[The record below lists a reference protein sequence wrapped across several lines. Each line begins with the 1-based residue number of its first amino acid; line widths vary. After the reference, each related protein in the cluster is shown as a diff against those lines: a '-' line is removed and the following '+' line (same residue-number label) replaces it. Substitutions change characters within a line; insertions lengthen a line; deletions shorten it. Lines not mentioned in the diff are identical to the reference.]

1 MKTIQVLKVEQP
13 IGIFYMSV
21 MKAEDIYDIANIR
34 ARRLFDDAV
43 QRDPSRDRIS
53 EISDYCSD
61 EDATFPTP
69 IIISVYPHANVV
81 VDNNQL
87 TYDEEEIIGEVI
99 DGQHRLKGI
108 MKSDYAS
115 RFEMPVIFMLGLNNE
130 EKAYVFSIINSKQTK
145 VNSSLIFDLFGMSV
159 TRSPQKTVHEL
170 ARSMNSNEKSPFYQ
184 RLKMLGTKE
193 SHQTEAILSQG
204 TFANSIIK
212 LISRNP
218 VEDSRLLKRGY
229 VLEEDKSL
237 PFRTY
242 FIKERDDM
250 MLKILLNCFNALKR
264 VFYEEWENPRT
275 NILWKTTGFGAVV
288 YALVSLLQLGIE
300 NRNLTERYFSH
311 CFEAFKER
319 LQNENKQL
327 VSEQFGSGEQSQ
339 KRLAD
344 IIVESAKS
352 KGNDFLF
359 NMDN

>member
-1 MKTIQVLKVEQP
+1 MKTITVLKVEQP

-21 MKAEDIYDIANIR
+21 MKAEDIYDIVNIR
-34 ARRLFDDAV
+34 ARRMFDDAV
-43 QRDPSRDRIS
+43 QRDAARDRIT
-53 EISDYCSD
+53 EISDYCAD

-69 IIISVYPHANVV
+69 IIISVYPNANVTV
-81 VDNNQL
+81 EDGRL
-87 TYDEEEIIGEVI
+87 TYDEEEVIGEVI

-145 VNSSLIFDLFGMSV
+145 VNASLIFDLFGMSM

-184 RLKMLGTKE
+184 RLKMLGTRE
-193 SHQTEAILSQG
+193 PHQTEAVLSQG

-218 VEDSRLLKRGY
+218 VEDSRLIKRGY
-229 VLEEDKSL
+229 NLEDDKTL
-237 PFRTY
+237 PFRAY
-242 FIKERDDM
+242 FIIERDDM
-250 MLKILLNCFNALKR
+250 MLKILLNCFNALKK
-264 VFYEEWENPRT
+264 VFTEEWEVPKT

-288 YALVSLLQLGIE
+288 YSLVQLLQLGIE
-300 NRNLTERYFSH
+300 NRNLTERYFYH

-319 LQNENKQL
+319 LEKDNKKL
-327 VSEQFGSGEQSQ
+327 TSEHFGSGEQSQ
-339 KRLAD
+339 KRLAEL
-344 IIVESAKS
+344 IVESAMS
-352 KGNDFLF
+352 KGRENLF
-359 NMDN
+359 DMEK